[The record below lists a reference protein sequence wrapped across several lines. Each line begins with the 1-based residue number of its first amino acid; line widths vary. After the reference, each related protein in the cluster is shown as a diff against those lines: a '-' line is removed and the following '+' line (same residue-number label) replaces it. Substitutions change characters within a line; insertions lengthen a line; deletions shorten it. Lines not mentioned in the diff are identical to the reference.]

1 MVSLVDFSW
10 SFGDF
15 GILYS
20 INANTRNSNAARAC
34 FSGYSAVG
42 NKHNDTKCRNTVL
55 SAKGLFFL
63 PVSEFLSFTGRCGS
77 VCLPDSNGGYSVIVL
92 SECAKRYI
100 KQGFQITYLAK
111 EKERGNN
118 MRRVR
123 KVLGVLMALLMVVG
137 MNPSVCA
144 NESVEGTG
152 DTAVLFTEGVYEGEE
167 LEAIAET
174 LGCDMVTEDGYVL

>member
-1 MVSLVDFSW
+1 
-10 SFGDF
+10 
-15 GILYS
+15 
-20 INANTRNSNAARAC
+20 
-34 FSGYSAVG
+34 
-42 NKHNDTKCRNTVL
+42 
-55 SAKGLFFL
+55 
-63 PVSEFLSFTGRCGS
+63 
-77 VCLPDSNGGYSVIVL
+77 
-92 SECAKRYI
+92 
-100 KQGFQITYLAK
+100 
-111 EKERGNN
+111 

-174 LGCDMVTEDGYVL
+174 LGCDMVTEDGYVLQLSLIHI